1 MRCTLRESAV
11 HRQLSG
17 AYPSIRGGVGMVWG
31 CAMCCALC
39 WDGGLGHCAGQGEA
53 VEAEWG
59 KGGIV
64 IDIERVLLGLTI
76 SRS

>member
-1 MRCTLRESAV
+1 
-11 HRQLSG
+11 
-17 AYPSIRGGVGMVWG
+17 MVWG
-31 CAMCCALC
+31 CAMCCAVRCALC

-53 VEAEWG
+53 VEAELG

-64 IDIERVLLGLTI
+64 IDTERVLLGLTI